1 MSGTD
6 ESDGFTEPDPDLV
19 GVYVDGFPLPPTPKR
34 HNDEELLAS
43 IRQIPITPMDSPQQ
57 PGDINQ
63 HRPLRVIIA
72 GGGLGGLSLAST
84 LIQKGIFDVHIYE
97 QARQYKPFGGPIQIQ
112 SNALWALR
120 ELNSVLYDAG

>member
-6 ESDGFTEPDPDLV
+6 ESDGFTGSMKEADPDLV
-19 GVYVDGFPLPPTPKR
+19 GVYVDGFPLPPIPKR
-34 HNDEELLAS
+34 DDDEELLAS

-57 PGDINQ
+57 PGGINQ

-97 QARQYKPFGGPIQIQ
+97 QARQYKPFGGPI
-112 SNALWALR
+112 
-120 ELNSVLYDAG
+120 